1 MEEEP
6 KLVRRR
12 EHRKSTMKSG
22 RTIGERRE
30 KLETSNERLAA
41 RKQAK
46 RQKHLRVFLVSVGF
60 FILMAILAAAYFIFF
75 EKGEEVFFQVAN
87 NETYAPTIEVVDEDA
102 AATSGEITG
111 RMSEYIGQVESE
123 LRALNYQPTKAVL
136 PTGSIREVDFYLDG
150 YNGYIKMITDR
161 GAAVSVEDA
170 DRMLRYLANQGISD
184 FSYIDVRISGK
195 AYWK

>member
-12 EHRKSTMKSG
+12 ENRKSTIKSG

-41 RKQAK
+41 RQQAK
-46 RQKHLRVFLVSVGF
+46 RQKRLRVFFVSVGF
-60 FILMAILAAAYFIFF
+60 LFLMAILAVVYFIFF
-75 EKGEEVFFQVAN
+75 EKKEEIFPVAN
-87 NETYAPTIEVVDEDA
+87 NSESYTPTIEIIDEDA
-102 AATSGEITG
+102 AATSGEITS

-123 LRALNYQPTKAVL
+123 LRALNYQPIKAVL

-150 YNGYIKMITDR
+150 YSGHIKMLSDR
-161 GAAVSVEDA
+161 GAAVSAEDA
-170 DRMLRYLANQGISD
+170 DRMLRYLAEQGITE
-184 FSYIDVRISGK
+184 FSYIDVRVPGK